1 MLALDWCNVS
11 SMETF
16 LRLRVWPFVF
26 GCAICFCVHDN
37 LHAKDSNDSAADGGR
52 EQGADVTLILEM
64 LKN

>member
-1 MLALDWCNVS
+1 VRVLDSCNVS
-11 SMETF
+11 PMETF
-16 LRLRVWPFVF
+16 LRLRVWAFVF

-52 EQGADVTLILEM
+52 ERGADVTLILEI